1 MAELAGL
8 GADAL
13 AIRRARVGIE
23 SAMIAVI
30 GAAVVVLLPRF
41 TDWSVPWWVVVAL
54 VAANGVVSLW
64 WASVEFERWRWRLD
78 DELLE
83 VRRGVVVRR
92 TSLVPR
98 NRIQNVTTTVGPL
111 QRRFGVVT
119 VTVHTAGTRTP
130 NVAIE
135 DLDAGHAERIRRQL
149 GLV

>member
-23 SAMIAVI
+23 SAVIAVI

-98 NRIQNVTTTVGPL
+98 NCIQNVTTTVGPL

>member
-23 SAMIAVI
+23 SAVIAVI